1 MKKIL
6 LSSALL
12 FGAIAYAGGDYI
24 PTVEPVQQPV
34 AAATASNF
42 YAGMGLSAM
51 TTYGKKQDWFSET
64 TGQDRTGGIV
74 GILGY
79 QFIPNLAIEGRLGV
93 GIFSGDYSE
102 STNASIFLKP
112 SYNVTEDVKVYGLL
126 GFGWVK
132 IDGKKGY
139 SDIAKST
146 SPQFG
151 LGASYRVKENID
163 IFADYS
169 WLLHDKKAKTMLPDE
184 SSKVSHDALTVG
196 LYYHF

>member
-1 MKKIL
+1 MTRIKDLICGVIVAVLIL
-6 LSSALL
+6 NSGCS
-12 FGAIAYAGGDYI
+12 I
-24 PTVEPVQQPV
+24 V
-34 AAATASNF
+34 
-42 YAGMGLSAM
+42 